1 MPDPQKHADERNWFE
16 SLLQKIPGFRG
27 YLDKQYRRESDQL
40 TRKWMAERLERSK
53 PAINDYSLRLTEAGK
68 LAELAPCEKLRSRM
82 DKVIGRFRSAP
93 AGYSGMFDF
102 VKVREDRLDAVYR
115 YDAGLMEVVEKV
127 ATRVETLKHSQE
139 DSSLVV
145 PTLIDLIDDLDRQFD
160 QRADLLNGLED

>member
-145 PTLIDLIDDLDRQFD
+145 PTLIDLIDELDRQFD

>member
-1 MPDPQKHADERNWFE
+1 VPDPQKHANDRNWLE

-40 TRKWMAERLERSK
+40 TRKWMADRLERSK

-68 LAELAPCEKLRSRM
+68 LAELAPCEKLRSRL
-82 DKVIGRFRSAP
+82 DKVIG
-93 AGYSGMFDF
+93 GYSGMFDF

-115 YDAGLMEVVEKV
+115 HDASLMEVVEKV
-127 ATRVETLKHSQE
+127 ATQIETLKHSQE

>member
-1 MPDPQKHADERNWFE
+1 MPDPQQHANDRNWFE

-53 PAINDYSLRLTEAGK
+53 TSINDYTLRLTEAGK

-115 YDAGLMEVVEKV
+115 HDASLMEVVEKV
-127 ATRVETLKHSQE
+127 ATQIETLKHSQE

-145 PTLIDLIDDLDRQFD
+145 PTIIELIDNLDRQFD
-160 QRADLLNGLED
+160 QRADLLNGIEG

>member
-53 PAINDYSLRLTEAGK
+53 PAINDYSLRLTDAGK

>member
-68 LAELAPCEKLRSRM
+68 LAELAPCEKLRSHM

-160 QRADLLNGLED
+160 RRADLLNGLED